1 MSKMLEN
8 SSAKYEEGHHMAWI
22 TPCLEEISLQTLHVD
37 ITKAES
43 ELRLRG

>member
-22 TPCLEEISLQTLHVD
+22 TLPCHVGV
-37 ITKAES
+37 IIWTNRSILFSSPEKNY
-43 ELRLRG
+43 LV